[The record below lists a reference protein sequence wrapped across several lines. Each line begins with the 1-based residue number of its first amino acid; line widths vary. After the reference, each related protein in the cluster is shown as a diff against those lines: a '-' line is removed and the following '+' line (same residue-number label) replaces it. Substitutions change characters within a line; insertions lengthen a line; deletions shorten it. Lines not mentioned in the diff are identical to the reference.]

1 MWIRVAF
8 IGTGL
13 ITVHILSAKLHA
25 ASTRIEPFI
34 GAVQESWESFPNV
47 NSTLE
52 TQGQRTYLHGPIR
65 IFQEFGTI
73 LHPKMGIYEP
83 GSANYRL
90 GSSGNA
96 QVADGEKGMGLAV
109 TGPQI
114 NPEFIEPAS
123 ITFDRPVISFG
134 AYWAAGTDDLF
145 DPEVIEFKFYNAAE
159 TLVGTDTWSYSRS
172 FLINEPEMI
181 FSGDGLLQWL
191 GWQFFIPIKRIE
203 FGGGAIVADFLQAN
217 PIPEPSSVALIG
229 ATVLLIGFASKNL
242 CVQRR

>member
-13 ITVHILSAKLHA
+13 LSAHILNAKLHA

-34 GAVQESWESFPNV
+34 GALQESWESFPNV

-52 TQGQRTYLHGPIR
+52 TEGQRTFLHGPIR
-65 IFQEFGTI
+65 IFQDFATI
-73 LHPKMGIYEP
+73 LHPRMGIYEP

-96 QVADGEKGMGLAV
+96 QVADGEKGIGLAV

-114 NPEFIEPAS
+114 LPEFIEAAS
-123 ITFDRPVISFG
+123 ITFDMPLISFG
-134 AYWAAGTDDLF
+134 GYWAAGTDYLF
-145 DPEVIEFKFYNAAE
+145 DPEVIEFKFYDAAG
-159 TLVGTDTWSYSRS
+159 TLVGTDTWPYSRS

-181 FSGDGLLQWL
+181 FSGDGQLQWL

-203 FGGGAIVADFLQAN
+203 FGGGAIVADFLQADA
-217 PIPEPSSVALIG
+217 IPEPSTLVAI
-229 ATVLLIGFASKNL
+229 ALLASL
-242 CVQRR
+242 TALRRVR